1 VQRECLGFA
10 LDEGIEWGVW
20 GGAMASER
28 KRLAARGITGAMIA
42 RFGARVG
49 EGREVM
55 ADDASFGG
63 LLAQYD

>member
-1 VQRECLGFA
+1 
-10 LDEGIEWGVW
+10 
-20 GGAMASER
+20 MASER